1 MKDPWSSNTRLLSPV
16 FHRML
21 SFPPLLPT
29 FRYFTMRSRR
39 SHLATVLSQ
48 STEFCGFRLSFD
60 FLLKPMMVL
69 LGLRSSSL
77 ILTRLEGLW
86 TEAFDMASGITE
98 NTPQS
103 THDGVA
109 TLRRSFK
116 GVRGDG

>member
-1 MKDPWSSNTRLLSPV
+1 
-16 FHRML
+16 
-21 SFPPLLPT
+21 
-29 FRYFTMRSRR
+29 MRSRR

-77 ILTRLEGLW
+77 ILTRLQGQW
-86 TEAFDMASGITE
+86 TEAFDMAAAIFDE
-98 NTPQS
+98 AQRS

-116 GVRGDG
+116 GVRDDV